1 MKQRFDEALDQ
12 IRYADELGFDTV
24 WAVEHHFLPGYSH
37 LSCPEQFLA
46 AAAMVTKRIR
56 LGHSIM
62 HVPFKINH
70 PFRVAEHIGTLDVLS
85 GGRVEFGAGRATSQE
100 GIIRFR
106 GGSDR
111 DAATMGRGTAST
123 AKNVDAASIRRLGE

>member
-1 MKQRFDEALDQ
+1 MSMKISLFYELTTQDPDVPGAVKQRFDEALEQ

-56 LGHSIM
+56 LGHAIM
-62 HVPFKINH
+62 HMPYKINH
-70 PFRVAEHIGTLDVLS
+70 PFRVAEHVGTLDVLS
-85 GGRVEFGAGRATSQE
+85 GGE
-100 GIIRFR
+100 
-106 GGSDR
+106 
-111 DAATMGRGTAST
+111 
-123 AKNVDAASIRRLGE
+123 